1 MSYGIETQRD
11 LQAKRFL
18 AYLRDES
25 NFVTR
30 ERLGEIL
37 DWMAEFATVEE
48 NETLGEILIKRGIKK

>member
-37 DWMAEFATVEE
+37 DWMAENCTPEE
-48 NETLGEILIKRGIKK
+48 NEELGDILTKRRIKK